1 MKKTIYACVAECGG
15 IEVLKICSSKKFDR
29 AYSLACD
36 IADNLQNVCLY
47 RDTYTAGGYKLEAL
61 MQLGVL
67 CSMLP
72 RIKGTQTERLHIMQ
86 NFITKTIEKGQ
97 EPNWQYFHETI
108 LDFVECEY
116 FSKEYIGYKKG
127 V

>member
-1 MKKTIYACVAECGG
+1 MKKTIYASVWGCGG
-15 IEVLKICSSKKFDR
+15 IEVVKICSAKRFDL

-36 IADNLQNVCLY
+36 IADALHNACIYL
-47 RDTYTAGGYKLEAL
+47 DTYTADGYKLEAVKK
-61 MQLGVL
+61 LGLLVTI
-67 CSMLP
+67 LP
-72 RIKGTQTERLHIMQ
+72 RVKGTQTEPLHAMH
-86 NFITKTIEKGQ
+86 NFIVKTIEKGQ